1 MILFSMLNCIVCE
14 TWKRERKE
22 EVGGRGEGRER
33 ERERKESSLVY
44 IVKYN
49 IQAILLNACRN
60 TLLYFCTFHRSEC
73 LDQTAI

>member
-33 ERERKESSLVY
+33 EREKRIQFSVY
-44 IVKYN
+44 SKI
-49 IQAILLNACRN
+49 
-60 TLLYFCTFHRSEC
+60 
-73 LDQTAI
+73 